1 MPLISKNIELLRE
14 KSAALPRTPG
24 VYIMQN
30 ENGHVIYVGKSR
42 SLRDRVSQY
51 FHGSHDTKTSQMAA
65 SVYDFRFITCD
76 TEMEALALEN
86 SLIKQ
91 YTPKYNIKLKD
102 AKSYPYIRIGIKSQY
117 PRITMTRTR
126 LPDGALYFGPYSS
139 TSTVFTAI
147 AQLERTLGIPSCKR
161 RFPEDIGKDRPCI
174 YYQIGRCMGV
184 CTGNV
189 SQLEYRETIERAAEI
204 LRGGTREVIASL
216 TKKMLRASDEL
227 EFEEAARCRDSIEA
241 LRKLGERQKAVGD
254 PTTECDVIGLH
265 LVKFDGDDVR
275 FRDCAT
281 VFYIRSGY
289 ITDSEHFVFGRD
301 EITLSSEIAENTDE
315 DGDSPL
321 SSFVMSLYQSREYIP
336 SEIFL
341 SFELP
346 EHDRLLLSDY
356 LSEKADRRVAVKT
369 PKKGASKYL
378 CAMAVKDASDHSAN
392 YVKHESDREKTL
404 VTLAQLLCLEVVP
417 ERIEAYDI
425 SNLGDEHITAGM
437 VCAVDGKLRKSEY
450 RSFNIK
456 STDSQDDYASMTE
469 AISRRLSHIGEE
481 NGSMS
486 ICPDLILLDGG
497 KGHVSVIK
505 ELLRNEGYDIP
516 VFGMVKDEHH
526 KTRTLTDEENEL
538 NIARHPDVF
547 RLIYEIQEEVH
558 RYTVGRMTGAKRKT
572 LKTSSLEK
580 IHGIGPAKSK
590 LLLSHFGSLTAL
602 KNASEADIAEVN
614 GISKTDAE
622 NIYNYFKKQ

>member
-1 MPLISKNIELLRE
+1 MLRE

-30 ENGHVIYVGKSR
+30 ENGQVIYVGKSR

-102 AKSYPYIRIGIKSQY
+102 AKSYPYIKIGIKSPY

-184 CTGNV
+184 CTGEV
-189 SQLEYRETIERAAEI
+189 SQEEYRETIERAAEI
-204 LRGGTREVIASL
+204 LRGGTREVIAAL

-241 LRKLGERQKAVGD
+241 LRKLGERQKAVGN

-265 LVKFDGDDVR
+265 LVKFDGDNVS

-301 EITLSSEIAENTDE
+301 EITLSGEIAEDE

-356 LSEKADRRVAVKT
+356 LSEKAGRRVTIKT

-505 ELLRNEGYDIP
+505 ELLKNEGYEIP

-602 KNASEADIAEVN
+602 KNASEGDIAEVN